1 MYKAD
6 LTFMINDDE
15 GGSLAG
21 LAGML
26 GQFGLGMGGGESNLD
41 KILEL
46 SKARII
52 TQKALFEKAEIDGQ
66 NDYLANHLI
75 SSLKQ
80 EKKWAS
86 KGLLSFGDDDE
97 LSLTDFSFTND
108 SFPTFSLKENKALKK
123 LHSHIIGKEKMGGA
137 FTSDYSEVSGI
148 MEFSMMTS
156 NQELSIM
163 IVDQLFDKLSDYYVD
178 KTASK
183 QRADFNL
190 IKSKY
195 DSIQTRLNSVQYSL
209 AKFEDEYQG
218 LIRKQDQLRRKQLQ
232 GEELKLATMV
242 GEVEKQYQIASL
254 TLENKTAYIQLIDK
268 PIAPLKPANKGAFF
282 YLLLGGLL
290 GGLLSVGFLI
300 AKKTYRDIM
309 AS

>member
-1 MYKAD
+1 
-6 LTFMINDDE
+6 MINDDE

-52 TQKALFEKAEIDGQ
+52 TQKALFEKQEIDGK

-75 SSLKQ
+75 SALTQ
-80 EKKWAS
+80 EKKWVNKS
-86 KGLLSFGDDDE
+86 FFSFGNKDE
-97 LSLTDFSFTND
+97 LNLTDFSFTHD
-108 SFPTFSLKENKALKK
+108 SFPAFSLLENKALKK
-123 LHSHIIGKEKMGGA
+123 LHTHIIGKEKMGGA

-148 MEFSMMTS
+148 MEFSMLTS
-156 NQELSIM
+156 NQELSIK
-163 IVDQLFDKLSDYYVD
+163 IVDRLFDKLSDYYVD

-195 DSIQTRLNSVQYSL
+195 DSIQTRLKSVQYSL
-209 AKFEDEYQG
+209 AKFEDKYQG

-254 TLENKTAYIQLIDK
+254 TLENKTSYIQLIDK

-290 GGLLSVGFLI
+290 GGILAIGFLI